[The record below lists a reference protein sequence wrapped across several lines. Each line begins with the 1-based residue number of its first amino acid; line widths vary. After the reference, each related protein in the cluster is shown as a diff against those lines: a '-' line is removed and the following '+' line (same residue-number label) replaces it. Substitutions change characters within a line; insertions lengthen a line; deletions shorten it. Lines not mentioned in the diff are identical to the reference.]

1 MQLSAIQS
9 RFPAISREF
18 LGHERSSLMSVVF
31 NKTGK
36 IFRIQMNRPRTL
48 NALNREMLDG
58 LRIAFEHAA
67 QKDNTVVVLEGN
79 GGNFCSG
86 ADMSLLGAGLS
97 APESLKLMRELG
109 RVILTMKGIP
119 QPVVV
124 KVRGVAY
131 GGGANLA
138 LAGDLV
144 VAADN
149 ARFREVFVNIN
160 TILDAGG
167 SYFLPRLVG
176 LARAKQ
182 LALLGDEFDGQFAA
196 SIGLICRSVPDQD
209 LDSQTDEMAENLSK
223 KPLQALILI
232 KEGLERGLEM
242 TLPEVLEREAA
253 FQAIMFQT
261 EEHKKAVR
269 EFLSRKKQP
278 KSENEAR

>member
-1 MQLSAIQS
+1 
-9 RFPAISREF
+9 
-18 LGHERSSLMSVVF
+18 MSVVF

-58 LRIAFEHAA
+58 LRIAFEHAS
-67 QKDNTVVVLEGN
+67 QEDNTVVVLEGN

-109 RVILTMKGIP
+109 RVILTMKRIS

-144 VAADN
+144 VAAHN
-149 ARFREVFVNIN
+149 ARFREVFVNIS
-160 TILDAGG
+160 TIPDAGG

-176 LARAKQ
+176 LARAKE

-209 LDSQTDEMAENLSK
+209 LDSQTDELAEKLSS
-223 KPLQALILI
+223 KPLQALSLI
-232 KEGLERGLEM
+232 KDGFERSLQL
-242 TLPEVLEREAA
+242 TLSEALEREAA

-278 KSENEAR
+278 KSENEAP